1 MIFPRKSR
9 MPPRVQKQLLEQFV
23 IGTTARAAAK
33 VVGVQER
40 TAVVFFQRLR
50 QLIASKQESF
60 LLFGEVGADEHSGGD
75 AHKEPREQGPA
86 GQVPV
91 FGLLMRG
98 GKIYTAINPD
108 AQAETLIPIIREH
121 VTPDSI
127 VYATRAQAY
136 DVLNVST
143 FRHKCLKPGKTVLSR
158 GGYHIDGIEN
168 FWNESRRYLRRF
180 NGIPKTSF
188 YWYLKDCEWRFNG
201 SDSRALSK
209 ELHTWYRLGPRKQ

>member
-1 MIFPRKSR
+1 
-9 MPPRVQKQLLEQFV
+9 MPIRVQKQLLEQFV
-23 IGTTARAAAK
+23 AGTTARAAAK

-60 LLFGEVGADEHSGGD
+60 LFFGEIDAGDHSLGEGHKGRRGTGA
-75 AHKEPREQGPA
+75 A

-91 FGLLMRG
+91 FGLLARG
-98 GKIYTAINPD
+98 GKIYTAIIPD
-108 AQAETLIPIIREH
+108 AKAETLIPIIREH

-127 VYATRAQAY
+127 VYTNRAEAY

-143 FRHKCLKPGKTVLSR
+143 FRHKCLKPSKTVLSR
-158 GGYHIDGIEN
+158 SGYHIDGTEH
-168 FWNESRRYLRRF
+168 FWNESKRYLRRF
-180 NGIPKTSF
+180 NGIPKHSF

-201 SDSRALSK
+201 SDPRALSK
-209 ELHTWYRLGPRKQ
+209 QLLYWYKLGLHKQ